1 MTVALP
7 DHEAASATGEAGMAL
22 FFDAEWFDGRLAA
35 IGMNRDV
42 VAAAL
47 GLDRGAVDEI
57 FKDQRELQPAEVQ
70 TLANLLQA
78 DIAEIVSR
86 AGVATPTPA
95 SAEGAMPAE
104 LGARLNE
111 MNGRLARIEE
121 TLMELKAMIEE
132 NRHA

>member
-7 DHEAASATGEAGMAL
+7 DHEAASATGEAEMAL
-22 FFDAEWFDGRLAA
+22 FFDTEWFDGRLAA
-35 IGMNRDV
+35 IGINRDV

-47 GLDRGAVDEI
+47 GLDRDAVDEI